1 MNDIIYVGRHALTLR
16 VSDHAHESW
25 ELIYC
30 TSGSGEIRF
39 DDRTLSYGKDSVV
52 IIPPMVSHSNWSDSG
67 FTNIHVNIVDS
78 TLNFKEP
85 VILSCSSNDFLRQA
99 FEAAFYYY
107 SNNGIGRTTLLPVY
121 GQLIAATAHMLA
133 SDIAHSEVVQQIIN
147 DILKN
152 YPDAD
157 YDLNAYL
164 QSLPFSFEYLKKMF
178 KNEVGMTPRQY
189 LTDKRLENA
198 ANNLALSGCG
208 SSISQI
214 ARQSGFQ
221 EPLYFSRLFKKK
233 YGVSPKNYTPDK
245 LVPPTT
251 DSDSTKIILQAAADR
266 GERSQQI
273 KAINV

>member
-1 MNDIIYVGRHALTLR
+1 MNDIIYVGRHAITLR
-16 VSDHAHESW
+16 VSDHAHESC

-30 TSGSGEIRF
+30 TSGSGELRF
-39 DDRTLSYGKDSVV
+39 KDRVLRYGKDSVV
-52 IIPPMVSHSNWSDSG
+52 VIPPLLPHSNQSDTG
-67 FTNIHVNIVDS
+67 FTNIHINMTDT
-78 TLNFKEP
+78 TLNYKEP
-85 VILSCSSNDFLRQA
+85 VVICCGSNEFLRQA

-107 SNNGIGRTTLLPVY
+107 SNNGLGRTTLLPVY
-121 GQLIAATAHMLA
+121 GQLIASTVHMLT
-133 SDIAHSEVVQQIIN
+133 SDIVYSDTVQQVIN
-147 DILKN
+147 NILNN

-164 QSLPFSFEYLKKMF
+164 QSLPFSFEYLKKLF
-178 KNEVGMTPRQY
+178 KNEVGMTPRQF

-214 ARQSGFQ
+214 ARQCGFQ

-245 LVPPTT
+245 LEPPTT
-251 DSDSTKIILQAAADR
+251 DSDSKKIRPGALQTGATEAN
-266 GERSQQI
+266 
-273 KAINV
+273 NV

>member
-16 VSDHAHESW
+16 VSNHAHESW

-30 TSGSGEIRF
+30 TSGKGEICF
-39 DDRTLSYGKDSVV
+39 KDRTFTYFKDTIV
-52 IIPPMVSHSNWSDSG
+52 IIPPMIPHSNWSDSG

-85 VILSCSSNDFLRQA
+85 VILSCTSNVFLRQA

-121 GQLIAATAHMLA
+121 GQLIAATTHMLA

-233 YGVSPKNYTPDK
+233 YGVSPKNYTPDN
-245 LVPPTT
+245 LEPPTT

-266 GERSQQI
+266 GERSHQCVRRQ
-273 KAINV
+273 

>member
-1 MNDIIYVGRHALTLR
+1 MNDIIYVGRHAITLR
-16 VSDHAHESW
+16 VLDHAHESW

-30 TSGSGEIRF
+30 TSGKGELRF
-39 DDRTLSYGKDSVV
+39 QDSVLHYYQDSLV
-52 IIPPMVSHSNWSDSG
+52 VIPPMVSHSNRSDSG
-67 FTNIHVNIVDS
+67 FTNIHCNIVDS
-78 TLNFKEP
+78 TLTFKEP
-85 VILSCSSNDFLRQA
+85 IVIPCTSNDFLRQA

-107 SNNGIGRTTLLPVY
+107 SNNGIGRTTLLPLY
-121 GQLIAATAHMLA
+121 GQLIAATAQMLS
-133 SDIAHSEVVQQIIN
+133 SDIVYSEVVQQIVN

-178 KNEVGMTPRQY
+178 KNEIGMTPRQF

-233 YGVSPKNYTPDK
+233 YGVSPKNYTADN
-245 LVPPTT
+245 LEPPTT
-251 DSDSTKIILQAAADR
+251 DSDSTKIHL
-266 GERSQQI
+266 
-273 KAINV
+273 

>member
-16 VSDHAHESW
+16 VSNHAHESW

-30 TSGSGEIRF
+30 TSGKGEICF
-39 DDRTLSYGKDSVV
+39 KDRTFTYFKDTIV
-52 IIPPMVSHSNWSDSG
+52 IIPPMIPHSNWSDSG

-85 VILSCSSNDFLRQA
+85 VILSCTSNVFLRQA

-121 GQLIAATAHMLA
+121 GQLIAATTHMLA

-245 LVPPTT
+245 LDPPTT
-251 DSDSTKIILQAAADR
+251 DSDSTKIIL
-266 GERSQQI
+266 
-273 KAINV
+273 

>member
-30 TSGSGEIRF
+30 TSGRGEICF
-39 DDRTLSYGKDSVV
+39 EDRTFTYCKDSVV

-85 VILSCSSNDFLRQA
+85 VILSCTSNDFLRQA

-121 GQLIAATAHMLA
+121 GQLIAVTTLMLA

-198 ANNLALSGCG
+198 ANNLALSG
-208 SSISQI
+208 Q
-214 ARQSGFQ
+214 QSGAF
-221 EPLYFSRLFKKK
+221 RLRIQHLTDRKAER
-233 YGVSPKNYTPDK
+233 VSGAPVFFPS
-245 LVPPTT
+245 V
-251 DSDSTKIILQAAADR
+251 
-266 GERSQQI
+266 
-273 KAINV
+273 

>member
-1 MNDIIYVGRHALTLR
+1 MNDIIYVGRHAITLR
-16 VSDHAHESW
+16 VSDHAHESC

-30 TSGSGEIRF
+30 TSGSGELRF
-39 DDRTLSYGKDSVV
+39 KDKVLRYGKDSVV
-52 IIPPMVSHSNWSDSG
+52 VIPPLLPHSNQSDTG
-67 FTNIHVNIVDS
+67 FTNIHINMTDT
-78 TLNFKEP
+78 TLNYKEP
-85 VILSCSSNDFLRQA
+85 VVICCGPNEFLRQA

-107 SNNGIGRTTLLPVY
+107 SNNGLGRTTLLPVY
-121 GQLIAATAHMLA
+121 GQLIASTVQMLS
-133 SDIAHSEVVQQIIN
+133 SDNVYSEVVQQIIN
-147 DILKN
+147 NILNN

-164 QSLPFSFEYLKKMF
+164 QSLPFSFEYLKKLF
-178 KNEVGMTPRQY
+178 KNEVGMTPRQF

-214 ARQSGFQ
+214 ARQCGFQ

-245 LVPPTT
+245 LEPPTT
-251 DSDSTKIILQAAADR
+251 DSDSKKIRPGALQTGATEAN
-266 GERSQQI
+266 
-273 KAINV
+273 NV

>member
-1 MNDIIYVGRHALTLR
+1 MNDIIYAGRHSLTMN
-16 VSDHAHESW
+16 VSEHAHESW

-30 TSGSGEIRF
+30 TSGKGKLYFGHEV
-39 DDRTLSYGKDSVV
+39 LSYGKDSLIV
-52 IIPPMVSHSNWSDSG
+52 IPPMISHSNKSEEG
-67 FTNIHVNIVDS
+67 FTNIHVNIVDT

-85 VILSCSSNDFLRQA
+85 VVLSSSSGEFLRQA

-107 SNNGIGRTTLLPVY
+107 SNSGIGRTTLLPIY
-121 GQLIAATAHMLA
+121 GQLIAASAHLLA
-133 SDIAHSEVVQQIIN
+133 SNTAYSEVVQQIVN

-178 KNEVGMTPRQY
+178 KNEIGMTPRQY

-198 ANNLALSGCG
+198 ANNLAISGCG
-208 SSISQI
+208 ASISQI
-214 ARQSGFQ
+214 SRQSGFQ

-233 YGVSPKNYTPDK
+233 YGVSPKNYTPDN
-245 LVPPTT
+245 LEPPTM
-251 DSDSTKIILQAAADR
+251 DSDSTKIHL
-266 GERSQQI
+266 
-273 KAINV
+273 

>member
-16 VSDHAHESW
+16 VADHAHESC

-30 TSGSGEIRF
+30 TSGSGELNF
-39 DDRTLSYGKDSVV
+39 ENLTLRYVKDSVV
-52 IIPPMVSHSNWSDSG
+52 VIPPMVSHSNRSETG
-67 FTNIHVNIVDS
+67 FTNIHINLADT
-78 TLNFKEP
+78 TLNYKEP
-85 VILSCSSNDFLRQA
+85 VVISCGSNEYLRQA

-107 SNNGIGRTTLLPVY
+107 SNNGAGRTSVLPVY
-121 GQLIAATAHMLA
+121 GQLIASTIQMLS
-133 SDIAHSEVVQQIIN
+133 SDIVYSEVVQQIIN
-147 DILKN
+147 NILNN

-164 QSLPFSFEYLKKMF
+164 QSLPFSFEYLKKLF
-178 KNEVGMTPRQY
+178 KNEIGMTPRQY

-245 LVPPTT
+245 LEPPTT
-251 DSDSTKIILQAAADR
+251 DSDSTKIHL
-266 GERSQQI
+266 
-273 KAINV
+273 

>member
-1 MNDIIYVGRHALTLR
+1 MNDIIYVGRHAITLR
-16 VSDHAHESW
+16 VSDHAHESC

-30 TSGSGEIRF
+30 TSGSGELRF
-39 DDRTLSYGKDSVV
+39 KDRVLRYGKDSVV
-52 IIPPMVSHSNWSDSG
+52 VIPP
-67 FTNIHVNIVDS
+67 
-78 TLNFKEP
+78 
-85 VILSCSSNDFLRQA
+85 LRQA

-107 SNNGIGRTTLLPVY
+107 SNNGLGRTTLLPVY
-121 GQLIAATAHMLA
+121 GQLIASTVHMLT
-133 SDIAHSEVVQQIIN
+133 SDIVYSDTVQQVIN
-147 DILKN
+147 NILNN

-164 QSLPFSFEYLKKMF
+164 QSLPFSFEYLKKLF
-178 KNEVGMTPRQY
+178 KNEVGMTPRQF

-214 ARQSGFQ
+214 ARQCGFQ

-245 LVPPTT
+245 LEPPTT
-251 DSDSTKIILQAAADR
+251 DSDSKKIRPGALQTGATEAN
-266 GERSQQI
+266 
-273 KAINV
+273 NV

>member
-16 VSDHAHESW
+16 VSNHAHESW

-30 TSGSGEIRF
+30 TSGKGEICF
-39 DDRTLSYGKDSVV
+39 KDRTFTYYKDSLV
-52 IIPPMVSHSNWSDSG
+52 IIPPMTTHSNWSDSG

-85 VILSCSSNDFLRQA
+85 VILSCNSNDFLRQA

-121 GQLIAATAHMLA
+121 GQLIAASAHMLA

-233 YGVSPKNYTPDK
+233 YGVSPKNYTPDN
-245 LVPPTT
+245 LEPPTT
-251 DSDSTKIILQAAADR
+251 DSDSTKILL
-266 GERSQQI
+266 
-273 KAINV
+273 

>member
-1 MNDIIYVGRHALTLR
+1 MKAILGKKVGMTQIF
-16 VSDHAHESW
+16 SE
-25 ELIYC
+25 
-30 TSGSGEIRF
+30 SGEIIPVTVIEAGPAVVTQIKTVETDGYYGVQIGF
-39 DDRTLSYGKDSVV
+39 EDRTFTYYNDSIV
-52 IIPPMVSHSNWSDSG
+52 IIPPMVTHSNWSDSG

-78 TLNFKEP
+78 TLNFREP
-85 VILSCSSNDFLRQA
+85 IILSCTSNAFLRQA

-121 GQLIAATAHMLA
+121 GQLIASTALMLA
-133 SDIAHSEVVQQIIN
+133 SDIAHSDVVQQVIN

-164 QSLPFSFEYLKKMF
+164 QSMPFSFEYLKKMF

-221 EPLYFSRLFKKK
+221 EPLYFSRLF
-233 YGVSPKNYTPDK
+233 
-245 LVPPTT
+245 
-251 DSDSTKIILQAAADR
+251 TKIIL
-266 GERSQQI
+266 
-273 KAINV
+273 

>member
-1 MNDIIYVGRHALTLR
+1 MNDIIYVGRHSLVKR

-30 TSGSGEIRF
+30 TSGSVELRYADKVIR
-39 DDRTLSYGKDSVV
+39 YGKDMLVV
-52 IIPPMVSHSNWSDSG
+52 IPPMISHSNVSDMG

-85 VILSCSSNDFLRQA
+85 VLISCTSNDFLRQA
-99 FEAAFYYY
+99 FDAAFYYY
-107 SNNGIGRTTLLPVY
+107 SNNGAGRTTLLPIY
-121 GQLIAATAHMLA
+121 GQLIAATAHMLS
-133 SDIAHSEVVQQIIN
+133 SDTAYSEVVQQIVN
-147 DILKN
+147 DILNN

-178 KNEVGMTPRQY
+178 KNEIGMTPRQY

-214 ARQSGFQ
+214 ARQCGFQ

-233 YGVSPKNYTPDK
+233 YGVSPKNYTPDN
-245 LVPPTT
+245 LEPPTT
-251 DSDSTKIILQAAADR
+251 DSDSTKIHL
-266 GERSQQI
+266 
-273 KAINV
+273 

>member
-1 MNDIIYVGRHALTLR
+1 MNDIIYVARHALTLR

-30 TSGSGEIRF
+30 TSGKGQISFE
-39 DDRTLSYGKDSVV
+39 DRTFTYYNDSIV
-52 IIPPMVSHSNWSDSG
+52 IIPPMVIHSNWSDSG

-78 TLNFKEP
+78 TLNFREP
-85 VILSCSSNDFLRQA
+85 IILSCTSNAFLRQA

-121 GQLIAATAHMLA
+121 GQLIASTALMLA
-133 SDIAHSEVVQQIIN
+133 SDIAHSDVVQQVIN

-164 QSLPFSFEYLKKMF
+164 QSMPFSFEYLKKMF
-178 KNEVGMTPRQY
+178 KNEVGMTPRQF

-233 YGVSPKNYTPDK
+233 YGVSPKNYTPDN
-245 LVPPTT
+245 LEPPTT
-251 DSDSTKIILQAAADR
+251 DSDSTKIIL
-266 GERSQQI
+266 
-273 KAINV
+273 

>member
-1 MNDIIYVGRHALTLR
+1 MNDIIYVGRHALTLK
-16 VSDHAHESW
+16 VADHAHTSC

-30 TSGSGEIRF
+30 TSGSGELYF
-39 DDRTLSYGKDSVV
+39 EDRIVRYAKDSVIV
-52 IIPPMVSHSNWSDSG
+52 IPPMVSHSNRSTTG
-67 FTNIHVNIVDS
+67 FTNIHINLIDT
-78 TLNFKEP
+78 TLNYKEP
-85 VILSCSSNDFLRQA
+85 VVISCVSNEYLRQA

-107 SNNGIGRTTLLPVY
+107 SNNGAGRTSVLPVY
-121 GQLIAATAHMLA
+121 GQLIAATIQMLT
-133 SDIAHSEVVQQIIN
+133 SDIVYSEVVQQIIN
-147 DILKN
+147 NILKN

-164 QSLPFSFEYLKKMF
+164 QSLPFSFEYLKKLF
-178 KNEVGMTPRQY
+178 KNEIGMTPRQY

-214 ARQSGFQ
+214 ARQCGFQ

-245 LVPPTT
+245 LEPPTT
-251 DSDSTKIILQAAADR
+251 DSDSTKIHL
-266 GERSQQI
+266 
-273 KAINV
+273 

>member
-16 VSDHAHESW
+16 VSNHAHESW

-30 TSGSGEIRF
+30 TGGKGEICFR
-39 DDRTLSYGKDSVV
+39 DRTFTYFKDSLV
-52 IIPPMVSHSNWSDSG
+52 IIPPMTTHSNWSDSG

-78 TLNFKEP
+78 TLNFREP
-85 VILSCSSNDFLRQA
+85 VILSCNSNDFLRQA

-121 GQLIAATAHMLA
+121 GQLIAASAHMLA

-208 SSISQI
+208 STGFRSPCIFPVCLKRNTASRRKTTHLTIWNRPQRI
-214 ARQSGFQ
+214 LTVQRSFCRRQQTGAN
-221 EPLYFSRLFKKK
+221 E
-233 YGVSPKNYTPDK
+233 
-245 LVPPTT
+245 
-251 DSDSTKIILQAAADR
+251 
-266 GERSQQI
+266 
-273 KAINV
+273 AINV

>member
-1 MNDIIYVGRHALTLR
+1 MNDIIYVGRHAITLR
-16 VSDHAHESW
+16 VLDHAHESW

-30 TSGSGEIRF
+30 TSGRGELHF
-39 DDRTLSYGKDSVV
+39 TNHVLHYSQDSLVV
-52 IIPPMVSHSNWSDSG
+52 IPPMVFHSNRSESG
-67 FTNIHVNIVDS
+67 FTNIHCNIVDS
-78 TLNFKEP
+78 TLNYKEP
-85 VILSCSSNDFLRQA
+85 IVITCTSNDFLRQA

-107 SNNGIGRTTLLPVY
+107 SNNGAGRTTLLPIY
-121 GQLIAATAHMLA
+121 GQLIAATAHMLS
-133 SDIAHSEVVQQIIN
+133 SDRVYSEAVQQIVN

-178 KNEVGMTPRQY
+178 KNEIGMTPRQY

-208 SSISQI
+208 ASISQI
-214 ARQSGFQ
+214 ARQCGFQ

-233 YGVSPKNYTPDK
+233 YGVSPKNYSADN
-245 LVPPTT
+245 LEPPTT
-251 DSDSTKIILQAAADR
+251 DADSTKIHL
-266 GERSQQI
+266 
-273 KAINV
+273 

>member
-1 MNDIIYVGRHALTLR
+1 MNDIIYVGRHSVTLR
-16 VSDHAHESW
+16 VTDHAHESW

-30 TSGSGEIRF
+30 TGGKGEVIYK
-39 DDRTLSYGKDSVV
+39 DKVLKYGKDSVV
-52 IIPPMVSHSNWSDSG
+52 IIPPLISHSNRSDTG

-78 TLNFKEP
+78 TFNYKEP
-85 VILSCSSNDFLRQA
+85 VMINCSANDFLREA

-107 SNNGIGRTTLLPVY
+107 SDNGAGRTTLLPIY
-121 GQLIAATAHMLA
+121 GQLIASTVHVMS
-133 SDIAHSEVVQQIIN
+133 SDVSYSEVVQQIIN
-147 DILKN
+147 DIIKN

-164 QSLPFSFEYLKKMF
+164 QKLPFSFEYLKKMF

-198 ANNLALSGCG
+198 ASNLVLSGCG
-208 SSISQI
+208 NSISQI

-245 LVPPTT
+245 LKPPTS
-251 DSDSTKIILQAAADR
+251 DSDSTKIHL
-266 GERSQQI
+266 
-273 KAINV
+273 